1 MSEAVYGVVAVGNAL
16 VDVLAPATD
25 DFIASQ
31 KASHGMEKGAI
42 EALIYADDATRLQ
55 RALTVQAIRS
65 FRQDLSESL
74 NTHEPKAA
82 PA

>member
-1 MSEAVYGVVAVGNAL
+1 MTPRERKSLAEQILSNPLFAE
-16 VDVLAPATD
+16 VLD
-25 DFIASQ
+25 
-31 KASHGMEKGAI
+31 GMEKGAI